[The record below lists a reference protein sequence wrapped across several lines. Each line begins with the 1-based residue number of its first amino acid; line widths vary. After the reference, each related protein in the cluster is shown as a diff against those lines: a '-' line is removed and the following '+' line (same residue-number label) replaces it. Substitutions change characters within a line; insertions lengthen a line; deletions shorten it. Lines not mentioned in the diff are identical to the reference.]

1 MASSGVR
8 LAFPAQFEVA
18 LSELVTVV
26 IPAYN
31 ARSTIDETLRSVR
44 AQSWTNLDIIVVDDG
59 SRDDTGD
66 IARCH
71 AALDSRIR
79 VHRQEN
85 AGVAIAR
92 NTGARLARS
101 DLLSFVDSDD
111 LWTPDKTERQLAALR
126 AGGSSTGL
134 VYSWYSVIDGDSRI
148 TAEWPGPT
156 HQGDVLGALFRENFI
171 GNGSSVLVRRAAFEA
186 AGGFEPALHWAGAQG
201 CEDILFYCR
210 VAEHFDFA
218 VAPGYLIGYRELANN
233 MSSNLPRM
241 LRSWLLVVDEMRA
254 RHPDK
259 LDALSAGLDHFAR
272 WLVRKAIL
280 TDQPNQLPKLVLRSA
295 SRSPKLALDL
305 LRREIPRTWSDHRRD
320 AKRAKAATAA
330 PCRRFVIG
338 DPG

>member
-1 MASSGVR
+1 
-8 LAFPAQFEVA
+8 

-31 ARSTIDETLRSVR
+31 AGATIDETLCSVR
-44 AQSWTNLDIIVVDDG
+44 AQSWAKLDIIVVDDG

-66 IARCH
+66 IARRH
-71 AALDSRIR
+71 ATLDSRIR
-79 VHRQEN
+79 VHRQDN

-101 DLLSFVDSDD
+101 ELLSFVDADD

-126 AGGSSTGL
+126 AAGSRTGL
-134 VYSWYSVIDGDSRI
+134 VYSWYSVIDGESRI

-171 GNGSSVLVRRAAFEA
+171 GNGSSVLVRRAAFDA
-186 AGGFEPALHWAGAQG
+186 AGGFEPALHRAGAQG

-259 LDALSAGLDHFAR
+259 AKILDAGLDHFAR
-272 WLVRKAIL
+272 WLARKAIL
-280 TDQPNQLPKLVLRSA
+280 TDQPKQLPQLVLRA
-295 SRSPKLALDL
+295 AARSPRLGIDL

-320 AKRAKAATAA
+320 AKRGRGAA
-330 PCRRFVIG
+330 PVAGKFFVIG
-338 DPG
+338 EPG